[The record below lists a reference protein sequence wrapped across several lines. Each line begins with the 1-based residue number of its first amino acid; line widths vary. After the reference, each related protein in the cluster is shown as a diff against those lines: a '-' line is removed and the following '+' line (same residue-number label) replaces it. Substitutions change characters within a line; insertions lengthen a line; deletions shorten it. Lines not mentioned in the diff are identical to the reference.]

1 MLDLRPHQVKAR
13 DQLRNGSILYGLV
26 GTGKSRTAVAYYEKY
41 ESPKDVYVITTAKKR
56 DSWDW
61 EREFSAIACGTEHTA
76 HGKLTV
82 DSWNNIHKY
91 IDIEGAFFIFDE
103 QRLVGTGAW
112 VKAFYKIV
120 KRNTYIN
127 TEDTPADPVSGRGT
141 SKNDWILLSGTP
153 GDTWMDYAP
162 VFIANGFFKN
172 ITEFRAKHV
181 IMEPFSKFPKIKGYL
196 NETKLEMMRN
206 HVLVEMPYEK
216 HTVRNINEWAVTH
229 DKERFK
235 QVAINRWNIYED
247 RPILDVAEMFR
258 LMRRV
263 VNEDPSRTIEVRKL
277 QRIHKKIIVFYNFD
291 YELEALRAMKNLRG
305 AVPQAEWNGHKKQ
318 PIPDTDEWIYL
329 VQYVAG
335 AEGWNC
341 TETDAM
347 VFYSQTY
354 SWKNFEQAQGRIDRL
369 DTPFTNLYYYVLMS
383 DSLIDRAIKRSL
395 REKKTFNERK
405 AARELFG
412 TADVVELFPM
422 RELPA
427 AA

>member
-1 MLDLRPHQVKAR
+1 MLELAEHQIKAR
-13 DQLRNGSILYGLV
+13 DQLHNGSILYGLV

-61 EREFSAIACGTEHTA
+61 EREFAAIACGTEHTA

-82 DSWNNIHKY
+82 DSWNNIGKY
-91 IDIEGAFFIFDE
+91 VDVEGAFFIFDE

-120 KRNTYIN
+120 KRNAHMRV
-127 TEDTPADPVSGRGT
+127 EDTPDEPV

-181 IMEPFSKFPKIKGYL
+181 VMEPFSKFPKIKGYL
-196 NETKLEMMRN
+196 NETKLELMRN

-216 HTVRNINEWAVTH
+216 HTNRILNEWPVIH
-229 DKERFK
+229 DKEAFK
-235 QVAINRWNIYED
+235 QVAVNRWNIYED

-263 VNEDPSRTIEVRKL
+263 VNEDPSRVDEVLKL
-277 QRIHKKIIVFYNFD
+277 QQMHKKIIVFYNFD
-291 YELEALRAMKNLRG
+291 YELDALRQGIGCK
-305 AVPQAEWNGHKKQ
+305 VPQAEWNGHKKEA
-318 PIPDTDEWIYL
+318 IPDTDEWIYL

-341 TETDAM
+341 TETNAM

-354 SWKNFEQAQGRIDRL
+354 SWKNYEQAQGRIDRL
-369 DTPFTNLYYYVLMS
+369 DTPFTDLYYYVLMS
-383 DSLIDRAIKRSL
+383 DSLIDRAIKRAL
-395 REKKTFNERK
+395 RQKKAFNERK

-412 TADVVELFPM
+412 TADVVELFPS

>member
-1 MLDLRPHQVKAR
+1 MLDLREHQITAR
-13 DQLRNGSILYGLV
+13 DKLRNGSILYGLV

-61 EREFSAIACGTEHTA
+61 EREFAAIACGTEHTA

-82 DSWNNIHKY
+82 DSWNNIGKY
-91 IDIEGAFFIFDE
+91 VDVEGAFFIFDE

-120 KRNTYIN
+120 KRNTHMRV
-127 TEDTPADPVSGRGT
+127 EDTTDEPV

-181 IMEPFSKFPKIKGYL
+181 VMEPFSKFPKIKGYL
-196 NETKLEMMRN
+196 NETKLELMRN

-216 HTVRNINEWAVTH
+216 HTKRFVNEWPVEH
-229 DKERFK
+229 DKEMFK
-235 QVAINRWNIYED
+235 RVVMQRWNVYED

-263 VNEDPSRTIEVRKL
+263 VNEHPSRVEQVLKL
-277 QRIHKKIIVFYNFD
+277 QQMHKKIIVFYNFD
-291 YELEALRAMKNLRG
+291 YELEALRQGIGCKI
-305 AVPQAEWNGHKKQ
+305 PQAEWNGHKKEA
-318 PIPDTDEWIYL
+318 IPDTEEWFYL

-412 TADVVELFPM
+412 TADVVELFPK

>member
-1 MLDLRPHQVKAR
+1 MLELGEHQIKAR
-13 DQLRNGSILYGLV
+13 DQLRNGSILFGLV

-61 EREFSAIACGTEHTA
+61 EREFAAIACGTEHTA
-76 HGKLTV
+76 HGKLVV
-82 DSWNNIHKY
+82 DSWNNIQKY
-91 IDIEGAFFIFDE
+91 INVEGAFFIFDE

-112 VKAFYKIV
+112 VKAFYKIAR
-120 KRNTYIN
+120 KNSYLQ
-127 TEDTPADPVSGRGT
+127 TEDTEGEPVKEAVSP
-141 SKNDWILLSGTP
+141 NNWILLSGTP

-216 HTVRNINEWAVTH
+216 HTTRFVNEWPVQH
-229 DKERFK
+229 DKEAFK

-247 RPILDVAEMFR
+247 RPIRDVAEMFR

-263 VNEDPSRTIEVRKL
+263 VNEDPSRVQEVLKL
-277 QRIHKKIIVFYNFD
+277 QQMHKKIIVFYNFD
-291 YELEALRAMKNLRG
+291 YELEALRQGIGCK
-305 AVPQAEWNGHKKQ
+305 VPYAEWNGHRKQ
-318 PIPDTDEWIYL
+318 QIPDTDEWVYL

-369 DTPFTNLYYYVLMS
+369 DTPFTSLYYYVLMS

-395 REKKTFNERK
+395 KEKKIFNERK
-405 AARELFG
+405 AARQLFG
-412 TADVVELFPM
+412 TADVVELFPA
-422 RELPA
+422 REMPA

>member
-1 MLDLRPHQVKAR
+1 MLDLREHQITAR
-13 DQLRNGSILYGLV
+13 DKLRNGSILYGLV

-61 EREFSAIACGTEHTA
+61 EREFGAIACGTEHTA

-120 KRNTYIN
+120 KRNT
-127 TEDTPADPVSGRGT
+127 TLHVESQQPE
-141 SKNDWILLSGTP
+141 SKNNWILLSGTP

-196 NETKLEMMRN
+196 NETKLELMRN

-216 HTVRNINEWAVTH
+216 HTTRFVNEWPVMH
-229 DKERFK
+229 DKDLFK
-235 QVAINRWNIYED
+235 QVAINRWNVYED
-247 RPILDVAEMFR
+247 RPIRDVAEMFR

-263 VNEDPSRTIEVRKL
+263 VNEDESRLDALWKL
-277 QRIHKKIIVFYNFD
+277 QDMHKKLIVFYNFD
-291 YELEALRAMKNLRG
+291 YELEAMRRDFAFHRPGVDFK
-305 AVPQAEWNGHKKQ
+305 VAEWNGHKKE

-395 REKKTFNERK
+395 SEKKAFNERK

-412 TADVVELFPM
+412 TADVVELFPS

>member
-1 MLDLRPHQVKAR
+1 MLDLREHQVKAR
-13 DQLRNGSILYGLV
+13 DELRNGSILYGLV

-61 EREFSAIACGTEHTA
+61 EREFGAIACGTEHSA
-76 HGKLTV
+76 HGRLVV

-120 KRNTYIN
+120 KRNT
-127 TEDTPADPVSGRGT
+127 TLHVESTVAE
-141 SKNDWILLSGTP
+141 SKNNWILLSGTP

-196 NETKLEMMRN
+196 NETKLELMRN

-216 HTVRNINEWAVTH
+216 HTKRMLNEWPVAH
-229 DKERFK
+229 DKEAFK

-263 VNEDPSRTIEVRKL
+263 VNEDPSRVQEVLKL
-277 QRIHKKIIVFYNFD
+277 QKMHKKLIVFYTFD
-291 YELEALRAMKNLRG
+291 YELDALRQGIGCK
-305 AVPQAEWNGHKKQ
+305 VPQAEWNGHKKEA
-318 PIPDTDEWIYL
+318 IPDTDEWIYL

-395 REKKTFNERK
+395 GEKELFNERK

-412 TADVVELFPM
+412 TGNVVELFPSV
-422 RELPA
+422 ELPA